1 MGELR
6 NIMTWIRNTAET
18 AQETHEAVL
27 HIVNTNSHLLK
38 EVVALKTQ
46 NSKVQALQTKLLEE
60 VCDLRKHNEELSTL
74 LTNRQ
79 NPQPNNTSTHTAPTT
94 TTALGPTYKPTQTVK
109 PQPTKTTTRP
119 TEAHHPSRL
128 VVNFLLK
135 GIPAYELEDPPL
147 VVATKYNKQNSSLII
162 HVREDQKAADLLPF
176 REEIRQCVIG
186 CNAAGYHV
194 EIHGDDQWFKIQV
207 DNVPTED
214 YHRNIYTPQI
224 LMNKLTKNNS
234 TVAKLAAEGRI
245 TMALRWMRNPE
256 DLKAQDTRRSSF
268 VFATSLEE
276 AANQMI
282 KARSLAVLG
291 RYCDI

>member
-1 MGELR
+1 MGELG

-27 HIVNTNSHLLK
+27 HIV
-38 EVVALKTQ
+38 
-46 NSKVQALQTKLLEE
+46 QASQTKLLEE
-60 VCDLRKHNEELSTL
+60 VCDLRKCNEELSAL
-74 LTNRQ
+74 LVNRQ
-79 NPQPNNTSTHTAPTT
+79 NPQPNTSTHTAPMT

-109 PQPTKTTTRP
+109 PRPAKTTTRP

-128 VVNFLLK
+128 VVNFLPK
-135 GIPAYELEDPPL
+135 GIHEEDKQDPLALTESINQRLAMYELEDPPL

-176 REEIRQCVIG
+176 REEIRRCVVG

-214 YHRNIYTPQI
+214 YQLPGLLQKDALPWHRD
-224 LMNKLTKNNS
+224 
-234 TVAKLAAEGRI
+234 G
-245 TMALRWMRNPE
+245 
-256 DLKAQDTRRSSF
+256 
-268 VFATSLEE
+268 
-276 AANQMI
+276 
-282 KARSLAVLG
+282 
-291 RYCDI
+291 